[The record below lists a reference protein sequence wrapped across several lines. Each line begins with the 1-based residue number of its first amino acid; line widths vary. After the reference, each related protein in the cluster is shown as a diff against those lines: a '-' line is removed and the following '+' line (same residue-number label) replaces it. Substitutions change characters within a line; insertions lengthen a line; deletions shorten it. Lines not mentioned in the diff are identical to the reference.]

1 MQNRNNNVAPVT
13 LLVGTRKGLFVA
25 RSDTAG
31 MGWDVEGPHIAGYEV
46 QAAFLDP
53 RNPKWGYAAADH
65 PVWGKHIYR
74 TTDGGCN
81 WEPLP
86 EVPRHGKDDDDPHSL
101 RMIWS
106 LAPGADSEPDTLYA
120 GIEPPGLFVSRDRGE
135 SWQPLEAFNAH
146 ATRDRWHPAKGGL
159 AVHSIQVDRRD
170 AKRIYLALSAGGVY
184 RSLDGGVSFEP
195 VNHGLRAPYL
205 PEANAVAGQCVHRL
219 LMHPARPERLY
230 QQSHHGTYR
239 SDDGGEHWQEIT
251 AGLPSDFGYALATD
265 PRDPDSLFVI
275 PEESSQFRATVGGRL
290 RVYAT
295 RDGGRSWAACTEGLP
310 QRDVFVTILRDG
322 LDCDGNDPCGLYFG
336 TSSGHLFGSR
346 DGGASWD
353 LIAGFL
359 PGILTVKAM
368 AAQETEA

>member
-1 MQNRNNNVAPVT
+1 MGLRSLLGCSGRECAGRAFSRVRITHHHWHAPPERSVVRTGGHGTKAPLRRKRGSRMQNRNNYVAPVT

-135 SWQPLEAFNAH
+135 SWQP
-146 ATRDRWHPAKGGL
+146 
-159 AVHSIQVDRRD
+159 
-170 AKRIYLALSAGGVY
+170 
-184 RSLDGGVSFEP
+184 
-195 VNHGLRAPYL
+195 
-205 PEANAVAGQCVHRL
+205 
-219 LMHPARPERLY
+219 
-230 QQSHHGTYR
+230 
-239 SDDGGEHWQEIT
+239 
-251 AGLPSDFGYALATD
+251 
-265 PRDPDSLFVI
+265 
-275 PEESSQFRATVGGRL
+275 
-290 RVYAT
+290 
-295 RDGGRSWAACTEGLP
+295 
-310 QRDVFVTILRDG
+310 
-322 LDCDGNDPCGLYFG
+322 
-336 TSSGHLFGSR
+336 
-346 DGGASWD
+346 
-353 LIAGFL
+353 
-359 PGILTVKAM
+359 
-368 AAQETEA
+368 